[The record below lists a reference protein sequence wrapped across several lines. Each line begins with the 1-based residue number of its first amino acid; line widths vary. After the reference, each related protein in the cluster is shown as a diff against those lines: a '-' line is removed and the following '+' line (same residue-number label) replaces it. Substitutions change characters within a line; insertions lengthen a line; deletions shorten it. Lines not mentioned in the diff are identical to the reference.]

1 MSAKPH
7 IILEKVRYSG
17 ASNKRNVPTSYK
29 LLDIS
34 PIKSPQNE
42 LQPPKML
49 AKIIFIIAVIGAIL
63 SVILLAL
70 FSHPSH
76 ISPQNNHPLAISLYL
91 QKTPRPSNPLH
102 KQQTLHTNKAF
113 IFHHKLSEG
122 PHNTSKIIGK
132 AQGLVLPIENFALAA
147 FNIIYLTFDTP
158 EYSGSIGI
166 EERRARR
173 GKREEFA
180 VVGGTG
186 FFAFARG
193 VAVFVQRDNRQSD
206 ADAAYRI
213 KLRLS
218 LPGKF

>member
-1 MSAKPH
+1 
-7 IILEKVRYSG
+7 
-17 ASNKRNVPTSYK
+17 
-29 LLDIS
+29 
-34 PIKSPQNE
+34 
-42 LQPPKML
+42 ML

-76 ISPQNNHPLAISLYL
+76 VSPQNGHPLAISLYL
-91 QKTPRPSNPLH
+91 QKNTHPPNPLH
-102 KQQTLHTNKAF
+102 EQQTLHTNKAF
-113 IFHHKLSEG
+113 IFHHELSEG

-132 AQGLVLPIENFALAA
+132 AQGLVLPVENFALVA
-147 FNIIYLTFDTP
+147 FDIIYLTFDTP

-166 EERRARR
+166 EATRARR
-173 GKREEFA
+173 SKREEFV

-193 VAVFVQRDNRQSD
+193 VAVFVRRDNRQSD
-206 ADAAYRI
+206 FDAVHYI